1 MFGLWNITYMY
12 ILSGAFWF
20 LIYATENITETSQH
34 AVEIIPDAQIS
45 NVSLKSKTG
54 KWLQICV

>member
-54 KWLQICV
+54 K